1 MTGVTETNGD
11 ATELNFMQMS
21 RDVIQWL
28 PMTQQCE
35 CEYLKKK
42 KAKYYRIVLQD
53 MFKQV

>member
-21 RDVIQWL
+21 RDVIPWL

-53 MFKQV
+53 TFKQV